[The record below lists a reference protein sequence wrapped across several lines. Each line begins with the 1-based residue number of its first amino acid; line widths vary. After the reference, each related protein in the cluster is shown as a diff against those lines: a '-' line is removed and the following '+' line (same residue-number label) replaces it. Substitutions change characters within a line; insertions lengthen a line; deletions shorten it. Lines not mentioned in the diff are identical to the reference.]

1 MEHLFNCH
9 SSNSNQ
15 TIDLMM
21 YFFEIAFGIL
31 FFLISLFF
39 AMHFILPLVL
49 FLIHWLLPKDPK
61 KILARYKNFSEHEF
75 DFAAIITAHQD
86 ARFIPPLV
94 DSLLRQHYKNFV
106 VYVVADD
113 CDISELNFPDERIV
127 LLNPENPLHAKIKS
141 IRYAIDHYIREH
153 DALVIFDSDNLA
165 HPEYLRNLNQYF
177 QKGFK
182 VVQTNMFSKNID
194 SNFAKL
200 DSLGH
205 TYHNFLERQVK
216 MEMGFTSS
224 ILGLGLAIDMDI
236 YREVA
241 FKNEL
246 GGFDKKLQ
254 IHLTESVPMIA
265 FGKDAIV
272 YDEKVENA
280 AAFEK
285 QRTRWIFTYFEY
297 FKENFSFLMR
307 SVSCFN
313 FGRIL
318 LGFSM
323 MRPPMFLTI
332 FLSVCCMIISF
343 WVYPLSGWIWICI
356 FALYTLN
363 FMLIIATQSQQK
375 GIFKAL
381 FLIPAMIFRQFKS
394 LLRIG
399 RAKKAF
405 LKTEHQHVLYIQDVL
420 EKV

>member
-1 MEHLFNCH
+1 
-9 SSNSNQ
+9 
-15 TIDLMM
+15 M
-21 YFFEIAFGIL
+21 YFFEIVLWVLFGI
-31 FFLISLFF
+31 ISLFF
-39 AMHFILPLVL
+39 AMHFILPVVL
-49 FLIHWLLPKDPK
+49 FLVHWLFPKNTR
-61 KILARYKNFSEHEF
+61 KILKRYHTISNHEF
-75 DFAAIITAHQD
+75 DFAAIVTAHQD

-94 DSLLRQHYKNFV
+94 DSLIRQSYKSFI

-113 CDISELNFPDERIV
+113 CDISSLNFSDDRIIV
-127 LLNPENPLHAKIKS
+127 LRPDTALHAKIKS
-141 IRYAIDHYIREH
+141 IRYAIDHYIRKH

-165 HPEYLRNLNQYF
+165 HPEYLKNLNQYF

-182 VVQTNMFSKNID
+182 VVQTNMLSKNLD
-194 SNFAKL
+194 TNFAKL

-216 MEMGFTSS
+216 MEMGCTSS
-224 ILGLGLAIDMDI
+224 ILGLGLAIDMEL
-236 YREVA
+236 YKKVA

-265 FGKDAIV
+265 FAKDAIV

-297 FKENFSFLMR
+297 FRENFHFMIR
-307 SVSCFN
+307 AVARFK

-332 FLSVCCMIISF
+332 LASLCCMAISF
-343 WVYPLSGWIWICI
+343 LVYPLLGWIWVGI
-356 FALYTLN
+356 FILYTLN
-363 FMLIIATQSQQK
+363 FILIIATQSQQK
-375 GIFKAL
+375 GVFRGL
-381 FLIPAMIFRQFKS
+381 FLIPSMIFRQSKS

-399 RAKKAF
+399 QAKRNF
-405 LKTEHQHVLYIQDVL
+405 LKTEHRHVLYIQDIL
-420 EKV
+420 NKV